1 MPADHPYPTPFEM
14 LRYLLKSFDLKL
26 PEKDKKRLDEMAA
39 KRIYDSREFNAT
51 LEQSFSAVAD
61 KYIGR
66 KATDTIS
73 KNVVKFVDDYL
84 NNIVGVIPSDGLSR
98 ETLLKIL
105 IRTKIKDQLAE
116 FSMKFH
122 FEIGGPHPSIWFSS
136 DSVTVDA
143 MFSWLSD
150 NEPQWEAHLASLNKE
165 RRDMISTW
173 RKGGNLPSAQSLY
186 LFLQSDAQDE
196 KVQNL
201 INWDLIKPLLFLAR
215 SVDFIKRSELG
226 CALLSEARLALWGS
240 ENNTDI
246 KGEVL
251 LAQSSLSPYLSPAK
265 NEIALI
271 QNELM
276 RTKTKKLD
284 SRQYRRAIEKIR
296 NLYTSS
302 ENLPNTDYWIDWHD
316 ARWHIFSGDLNAAND
331 LYKNAFEK
339 AIFTAGEN
347 QKYIVEEAIVVA
359 SSQPKPDKIFLKQLK
374 WVQINFGYDIPSISK
389 STPSQKVSDT
399 IEDWEIDLWRSSFND
414 IFPKSGYFPEAEYVS
429 EPKVRGPLLFSDP
442 SDIKPDYRHPNRTI
456 KVGETW
462 QRAMPQLVWF
472 ALNEDIEVCKKL
484 IDRGADVNV
493 QSEVGDTPIL
503 LALEALN
510 VTEVPWRSL
519 KDELFTLITEQ
530 IQTPET
536 LNTRTQKKR
545 LLPIISAIQTG
556 RPDVVKKILELGA
569 DPNGRGLTDE
579 QTALN
584 VCIKLIGMLKDP
596 EGFWKV
602 QNEMNITPE
611 VLDSI
616 RRHSSGISGFTLK
629 HQENFLDNSNNDE
642 LFKECS
648 LLIKKLMTERI
659 LEKMTIS
666 SMREIAT
673 LLISYGADANAEHLS
688 PLKGYTPLMLAVE
701 LDERKIFDAML
712 VAGGDINK
720 KYIDPTTG
728 RKISLLDIANHF
740 NSKNVMQSLDDISTY
755 AKFH

>member
-1 MPADHPYPTPFEM
+1 MPADYPYPTPFEM
-14 LRYLLKSFDLKL
+14 LRYLLRSFDFKL
-26 PEKDKKRLDEMAA
+26 PQKDKKRLDDMTA
-39 KRIYDSREFNAT
+39 KRVYDPREFDIA
-51 LEQSFSAVAD
+51 LEQYLSNVAN
-61 KYIGR
+61 KYIGH
-66 KATDTIS
+66 KAADQIS
-73 KNVVKFVDDYL
+73 KLFAQFMSNYLYNVAGAL
-84 NNIVGVIPSDGLSR
+84 PADGLNRASV
-98 ETLLKIL
+98 LDVL
-105 IRTKIKDQLAE
+105 IKTDIKDRVIDFAVAFHNE
-116 FSMKFH
+116 F
-122 FEIGGPHPSIWFSS
+122 GGPHPSFWFSS
-136 DSVTVDA
+136 DSVSVDA
-143 MFSWLSD
+143 LFAWLSN
-150 NEPQWEAHLASLNKE
+150 NESHWDSYLANIDKE
-165 RRDMISTW
+165 RRDMIAAW
-173 RKGGNLPSAQSLY
+173 RKGDDLPSAQSLHLLSQPTTPNEY
-186 LFLQSDAQDE
+186 SPIS
-196 KVQNL
+196 
-201 INWDLIKPLLFLAR
+201 INWELIKPLLFLAR
-215 SVDFIKRSELG
+215 SFDFIKRDQNGRELVNE
-226 CALLSEARLALWGS
+226 SRIALWGAES
-240 ENNTDI
+240 EADI
-246 KGEVL
+246 GK
-251 LAQSSLSPYLSPAK
+251 
-265 NEIALI
+265 EIRLI
-271 QNELM
+271 QRGLLQSLGPAESLIAKLQFELR
-276 RTKTKKLD
+276 RTVEKTDPK
-284 SRQYRRAIEKIR
+284 RYRRIIEEVRDLI
-296 NLYTSS
+296 NAS
-302 ENLPNTDYWIDWHD
+302 EKLQHTDYWIDWHD
-316 ARWHIFSGDLNAAND
+316 ARWHVFSGELNAAND

-389 STPSQKVSDT
+389 LTPSQKVSDT
-399 IEDWEIDLWRSSFND
+399 IENWEIDLWRSSFND
-414 IFPKSGYFPEAEYVS
+414 IFPKSGYFQEAEYAS

-472 ALNEDIEVCKKL
+472 ALNENIEVCKKL

-519 KDELFTLITEQ
+519 KDELFSLITEQ
-530 IQTPET
+530 NHTPET

-545 LLPIISAIQTG
+545 LLPIISAIETG

-584 VCIKLIGMLKDP
+584 VCIKRIGMLKDP
-596 EGFWKV
+596 KGFWKV
-602 QNEMNITPE
+602 QNEMEVTPE
-611 VLDSI
+611 VLDSV
-616 RRHSSGISGFTLK
+616 RRHSSGLSGFTLK

-642 LFKECS
+642 IFKECS

-673 LLISYGADANAEHLS
+673 LLISYGADVNAEHLS

-701 LDERKIFDAML
+701 LDERNIFDAML

-720 KYIDPTTG
+720 KYIEPRTG
-728 RKISLLDIANHF
+728 REVSLLDIANYF
-740 NSKNVMQSLDDISTY
+740 DSKNVMQSLGDISTY
-755 AKFH
+755 AKFN

>member
-1 MPADHPYPTPFEM
+1 MPADYPYPTPFEM
-14 LRYLLKSFDLKL
+14 LRYLLRSFDFKL
-26 PEKDKKRLDEMAA
+26 SQKDKKRLDDMTA
-39 KRIYDSREFNAT
+39 KRVYDPREFDIA
-51 LEQSFSAVAD
+51 LEQYLSNVAN
-61 KYIGR
+61 KYIGH
-66 KATDTIS
+66 KAADQIS
-73 KNVVKFVDDYL
+73 KLFAQFMSNYLYNVAGAL
-84 NNIVGVIPSDGLSR
+84 PADGLNRASV
-98 ETLLKIL
+98 LDVL
-105 IRTKIKDQLAE
+105 IKTEIKDRVIDFAVAFHNE
-116 FSMKFH
+116 F
-122 FEIGGPHPSIWFSS
+122 GGPHPSFWFSS
-136 DSVTVDA
+136 DSVSVDA
-143 MFSWLSD
+143 LFAWLSN
-150 NEPQWEAHLASLNKE
+150 NESHWDDYLANIDKE
-165 RRDMISTW
+165 RRDMIAAW
-173 RKGGNLPSAQSLY
+173 RKGDDLPSAQSLHLLSQPTTPNEY
-186 LFLQSDAQDE
+186 SPSS
-196 KVQNL
+196 
-201 INWDLIKPLLFLAR
+201 INWELIKPLLFLAR
-215 SVDFIKRSELG
+215 SFDFIKRDQNGRELVNE
-226 CALLSEARLALWGS
+226 SRLALWGAES
-240 ENNTDI
+240 EADI
-246 KGEVL
+246 GK
-251 LAQSSLSPYLSPAK
+251 
-265 NEIALI
+265 EIRLI
-271 QNELM
+271 QRGLLQSLGPAESLIAKLQFELR
-276 RTKTKKLD
+276 RTVEKTDPK
-284 SRQYRRAIEKIR
+284 RYRRIIEEVRDLI
-296 NLYTSS
+296 NAS
-302 ENLPNTDYWIDWHD
+302 EKLQHTDYWIDWHD
-316 ARWHIFSGDLNAAND
+316 ARWHVFSGELNAAND

-359 SSQPKPDKIFLKQLK
+359 SSQSKPDKIFLKQLK

-414 IFPKSGYFPEAEYVS
+414 IFPKSGYFPEAGYVS

-472 ALNEDIEVCKKL
+472 ALNENIEVCKKL
-484 IDRGADVNV
+484 IDLGADVNV
-493 QSEVGDTPIL
+493 QSEVGDTAVL

-519 KDELFTLITEQ
+519 KDELFTLITEKNH
-530 IQTPET
+530 TPET

-556 RPDVVKKILELGA
+556 RPDIVKKILELGA

-584 VCIKLIGMLKDP
+584 VCIKLIGILKDP

-616 RRHSSGISGFTLK
+616 RRHSSGLSGFTLK

-673 LLISYGADANAEHLS
+673 LLISYGADVNAEHLS

-720 KYIDPTTG
+720 KYIDPRTG
-728 RKISLLDIANHF
+728 REVSLLDIANYF
-740 NSKNVMQSLDDISTY
+740 DSKNVIQSLGDISTY